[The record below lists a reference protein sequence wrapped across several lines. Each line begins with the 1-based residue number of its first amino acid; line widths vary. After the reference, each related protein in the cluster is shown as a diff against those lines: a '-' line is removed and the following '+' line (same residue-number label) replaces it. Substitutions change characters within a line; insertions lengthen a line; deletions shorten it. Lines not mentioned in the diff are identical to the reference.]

1 MNEKNEKLKI
11 VRLMNPSL
19 CAECRFATVAMVS
32 MEDGTERK
40 MMHCKR
46 LDCDNWQI
54 EETDQVPTQMY
65 DVEQ

>member
-1 MNEKNEKLKI
+1 
-11 VRLMNPSL
+11 MNPSL

-46 LDCDNWQI
+46 LDCDNWQV
-54 EETDQVPTQMY
+54 EETDQVPTQLY